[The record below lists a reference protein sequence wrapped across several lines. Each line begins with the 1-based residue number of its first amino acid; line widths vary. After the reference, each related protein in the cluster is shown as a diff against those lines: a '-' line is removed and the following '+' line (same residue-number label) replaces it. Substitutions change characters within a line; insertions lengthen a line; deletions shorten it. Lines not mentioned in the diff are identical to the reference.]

1 MKNSVNTEVDSHLF
15 DIFYD
20 PCDNHL
26 TESEIT
32 MPDFERF
39 LPNTFVR
46 ADDFDM
52 IISSGDADVETSNQT
67 NESDEAI
74 NIDADG
80 VSR

>member
-1 MKNSVNTEVDSHLF
+1 
-15 DIFYD
+15 
-20 PCDNHL
+20 
-26 TESEIT
+26 

>member
-1 MKNSVNTEVDSHLF
+1 
-15 DIFYD
+15 
-20 PCDNHL
+20 
-26 TESEIT
+26 
-32 MPDFERF
+32 
-39 LPNTFVR
+39 
-46 ADDFDM
+46 M